1 MGMQHNQ
8 RAIPFRKNG
17 KPQTLYLNSQ
27 ETVQAN
33 DTLKRRRPKQAGSK
47 PVKLLV
53 SASYDPL
60 TGFLYRTYLVH
71 KKSNTSHY
79 VTSKETFG
87 RRD

>member
-17 KPQTLYLNSQ
+17 KPQTTIFNSV
-27 ETVQAN
+27 ETVSGDVTRKQS
-33 DTLKRRRPKQAGSK
+33 KPKQVSSK

-60 TGFLYRTYLVH
+60 TGFLYRTYLIH

-79 VTSKETFG
+79 VTSKETFD

>member
-17 KPQTLYLNSQ
+17 KPQTLNLNSV
-27 ETVQAN
+27 ETVNRNVTRKQS
-33 DTLKRRRPKQAGSK
+33 KPKQVSSK
-47 PVKLLV
+47 PVKFLV
-53 SASYDPL
+53 SASYEPL

-87 RRD
+87 WRD

>member
-1 MGMQHNQ
+1 MGMQHSQ
-8 RAIPFRKNG
+8 RAIPFGKNG
-17 KPQTLYLNSQ
+17 KPSKHNSV
-27 ETVQAN
+27 ETVIGHVTRKAS
-33 DTLKRRRPKQAGSK
+33 KPKQASSK

-60 TGFLYRTYLVH
+60 TGFLYRTYLIH

-79 VTSKETFG
+79 ITSKEIFD